1 MDNNAASISII
12 RLSPNPRFLI
22 MSACVLSM
30 VSVVF
35 VPDDSRFTKFPMDV
49 KNAFI
54 IVTLFATNHSA
65 SANRISIRRMTSN
78 LISSLISTLSEQNP
92 ITKNNTTKEDPTA
105 TKIGSIPSITAHG
118 PPPLKS
124 TGDCPS
130 IANTKDIWLFQNP
143 NTISSKERIFSPSLK
158 IAICSSSNIEKIKDN
173 FIKIINFIEEKE
185 HDILF
190 ILANIE
196 KRVILHKAAL
206 KSISS
211 NDDEKFT
218 SYFLDELI
226 LYSIEQRASDIHI
239 EKYQDLCLFKFRV
252 DGRLRIFFSFDEEL
266 FRVFSSFVKLISN
279 LDMTQ
284 IRLAL
289 DGRFSRNIN
298 DKKYDFRLSTMPTIE
313 AESIVLRVLDNKN
326 IDKKLNDLGL
336 SQDIYENL
344 KDILKL
350 TQGLILISGP
360 TGSGKTTT
368 LYSILKELNS
378 DDKKIITVE
387 DPIEYKIDSI
397 NQVPINNKVGLSF
410 ELVLKNILRQDPDII
425 FIGEIRDKFSLD
437 IALQASLT
445 GHLVLASIHASS
457 SVETITRLIDL
468 KADPFLI
475 STTLKAVMAQ
485 RLVLAHC
492 KSCENGCKKC
502 NFTKFYDRTSISEIL
517 KVDEQ
522 ISSLIFNKASFNE
535 LKEYLKNINFKT
547 MLDDGKQKVKDGL
560 TTLEEVYK
568 VVNF

>member
-1 MDNNAASISII
+1 MSI
-12 RLSPNPRFLI
+12 LK
-22 MSACVLSM
+22 
-30 VSVVF
+30 
-35 VPDDSRFTKFPMDV
+35 TKIDY
-49 KNAFI
+49 
-54 IVTLFATNHSA
+54 TLFEKYDKEYFIENK
-65 SANRISIRRMTSN
+65 IVPIYEDSI
-78 LISSLISTLSEQNP
+78 
-92 ITKNNTTKEDPTA
+92 
-105 TKIGSIPSITAHG
+105 
-118 PPPLKS
+118 
-124 TGDCPS
+124 
-130 IANTKDIWLFQNP
+130 
-143 NTISSKERIFSPSLK
+143 SLK
-158 IAICSSSNIEKIKDN
+158 IAICPSSNIDKIKDN
-173 FIKIINFIEEKE
+173 FIKIINCIEEKE

-190 ILANIE
+190 ILAHIE
-196 KRVILHKAAL
+196 KRVNLHKSAL

-298 DKKYDFRLSTMPTIE
+298 DKKYDFRLSTMPTIQ
-313 AESIVLRVLDNKN
+313 AESIVLRILDNKN
-326 IDKKLNDLGL
+326 IDKRLDDLGL
-336 SQDIYENL
+336 SQNIYEDL
-344 KDILKL
+344 KDVLKF

-368 LYSILKELNS
+368 LYSILKELNC

-445 GHLVLASIHASS
+445 GHLVLASIHSSS

-492 KSCENGCKKC
+492 KSCENGCKEC
-502 NFTKFYDRTSISEIL
+502 NFTKFYDRTSIAEIL
-517 KVDEQ
+517 KIDEQ

-547 MLDDGKQKVKDGL
+547 ILDDGKQKVKNSL

-568 VVNF
+568 VVNY